1 MKNIILTVNN
11 GLKTKFNANQVKYK
25 KTFLKA
31 KKLDIDLNNTNIFIK
46 TNFGF
51 DNQPF
56 FAKVSFIQYKSKITG
71 KLTESITL
79 LPYLKAIK

>member
-11 GLKTKFNANQVKYK
+11 GLKTKFNPNIVKYK
-25 KTFLKA
+25 KTFVQA
-31 KKLDIDLNNTNIFIK
+31 KKLGIDLNNTNVFIK

-51 DNQPF
+51 DSQPF
-56 FAKVSFIQYKSKITG
+56 YAKVSFIQYKSKITG